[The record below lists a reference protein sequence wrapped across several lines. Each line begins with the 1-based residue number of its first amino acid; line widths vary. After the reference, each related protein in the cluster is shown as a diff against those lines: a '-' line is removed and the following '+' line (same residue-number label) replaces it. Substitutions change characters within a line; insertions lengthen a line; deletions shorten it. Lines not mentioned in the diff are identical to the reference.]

1 MRDKKTLIRL
11 FVEAYLSG
19 DTTDFWAI
27 AQHLGIYYEVL
38 ELLEKEDICR
48 APAGALQISVRLSEW
63 LSL

>member
-1 MRDKKTLIRL
+1 MKDKKTLIRL

-38 ELLEKEDICR
+38 ELLEKEDIYEGQKRFVCT
-48 APAGALQISVRLSEW
+48 LYTI
-63 LSL
+63 

>member
-1 MRDKKTLIRL
+1 MIGSANRNKFLWRIYMRDKKTLIRL

-38 ELLEKEDICR
+38 ELLEKEDIYE
-48 APAGALQISVRLSEW
+48 G
-63 LSL
+63 

>member
-38 ELLEKEDICR
+38 ELLEKEDIYE
-48 APAGALQISVRLSEW
+48 GKW
-63 LSL
+63 